1 MVVSLDGKGLENK
14 VLSFIRRFGFPA
26 DGDRVL
32 VAVSGGADSTALLVI
47 LHDLAEEKGLEIV
60 VAHYNH
66 CLRGEESHQDEA
78 FVRRLCQSLGV
89 DAVVG
94 YPPSGGILKVSGE
107 SLQEG
112 ARRLRYDFFL
122 KVAKEVDAQLLALG
136 HHQSDQAETVLMRFI
151 DGAGPRGLSGIPPIG
166 QWKGLQLIRPLMMAS
181 REEILEYLAGV
192 GQQYRA
198 DSSNTSLGYR
208 RNRIRLDLLPDL
220 KTEYNPAIEDALV
233 NTAEIMRAVDD
244 LLCSLTEELA
254 QEVLS
259 RDGQAYIVDING
271 LASRPL
277 ALQRRLMRRAYKMVA
292 GDAKDL
298 SFQHTEAMVSL
309 LRADTGKRISL
320 PGPVTAVREYKVV
333 RIGKHETEEASHT
346 DGVPAARKESEGRL
360 DVPGVVHWDNRRCL
374 KATSVLC
381 TGEVWADAINSNRCV
396 AYIDADAVEF
406 PLRVRTRLD
415 GDDFT
420 PLGMTG
426 TKKLKDFFVDEKVP
440 ARERD
445 QIPLVVDAANRILWV
460 AGMRLD
466 DSFKLTQST
475 RTAVRLELITEAQ

>member
-1 MVVSLDGKGLENK
+1 VVSLGGKGLDNK

-32 VAVSGGADSTALLVI
+32 VALSGGADSTALLVI
-47 LHDLAEEKGLEIV
+47 LNHLAKEKGLEIV
-60 VAHYNH
+60 AAHYNH
-66 CLRGEESHQDEA
+66 CLRGEESHEDEA

-89 DAVVG
+89 DTVVG
-94 YPPSGGILKVSGE
+94 YPPSGGILKMSGE

-122 KVAKEVDAQLLALG
+122 KVAEEVNAQLLALG

-151 DGAGPRGLSGIPPIG
+151 DGAGPRGLAGIPPIG
-166 QWKGLQLIRPLMMAS
+166 QWKGLQLIRPLMTAS
-181 REEILEYLAGV
+181 REEILDYLAGI

-198 DSSNTSLGYR
+198 DSSNTNPGYR
-208 RNRIRLDLLPDL
+208 RNRIRLDLLPNL
-220 KTEYNPAIEDALV
+220 KTEYNPGIEDALV

-244 LLCSLTEELA
+244 LLCNLTEELA
-254 QEVLS
+254 QQLLS
-259 RDGQAYIVDING
+259 RDGQAGIVDVNG

-292 GDAKDL
+292 GGDAKDL

-309 LRADTGKRISL
+309 LRSDTGKRISL
-320 PGPVTAVREYKVV
+320 PGSVTVVREYEVV
-333 RIGKHETEEASHT
+333 RIGKHETEEASHP
-346 DGVPAARKESEGRL
+346 DGVPAARKGSEGRL
-360 DVPGVVHWDNRRCL
+360 DVPGVVQWDDRRSL

-396 AYIDADAVEF
+396 AYVDADAVEF

-445 QIPLVVDAANRILWV
+445 QIPLVVDTSNRILWV

-475 RTAVRLELITEAQ
+475 QTAVRLELTTKAR